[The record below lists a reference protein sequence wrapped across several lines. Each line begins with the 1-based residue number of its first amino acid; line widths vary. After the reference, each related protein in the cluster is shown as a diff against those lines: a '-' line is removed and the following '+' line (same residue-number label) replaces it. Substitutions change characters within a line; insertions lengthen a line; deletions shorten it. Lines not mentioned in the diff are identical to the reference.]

1 MIEKKELKELD
12 EMLDSTYETERLNQ
26 MAKDIVRVEYYGYNS
41 QNNTTHKTF
50 EEKMFDAY
58 IVREGYSET
67 YFHSMSEKAVE
78 ERDRKWFIVWKEI
91 SFLMFKNIAF
101 ELCLNG
107 NFSCDSERNV
117 EHLLLE
123 LRRVDRDVQDYE
135 WDESKNDFSKE
146 SAV

>member
-1 MIEKKELKELD
+1 MITKKMKITKEN
-12 EMLDSTYETERLNQ
+12 ERLKQ
-26 MAKDIVRVEYYGYNS
+26 MGKDIHQVEYDGRDTF
-41 QNNTTHKTF
+41 NNTSHKSF

-58 IVREGYSET
+58 IVREGYSGT
-67 YFHSMSEKAVE
+67 AARNMSKE
-78 ERDRKWFIVWKEI
+78 ENANKWRKWNIVFREI

-107 NFSCDSERNV
+107 NFSCDGERNV

>member
-26 MAKDIVRVEYYGYNS
+26 MAKDIVRVEYGGYNT

-58 IVREGYSET
+58 IIREGYSGT
-67 YFHSMSEKAVE
+67 HFHSMSEKEVE
-78 ERDRKWFIVWKEI
+78 ERDDKWFIVWREI
-91 SFLMFKNIAF
+91 TFLMFRNISF

-117 EHLLLE
+117 EHLILE
-123 LRRVDRDVQDYE
+123 LKRLDRDVQDYE

-146 SAV
+146 AFV

>member
-1 MIEKKELKELD
+1 MITKKMKITKEN
-12 EMLDSTYETERLNQ
+12 ERLKQ
-26 MAKDIVRVEYYGYNS
+26 MGKEIHQVEYNGWNN
-41 QNNTTHKTF
+41 QNKTNHKSF

-58 IVREGYSET
+58 IVREGYSGT
-67 YFHSMSEKAVE
+67 AARNMSKE
-78 ERDRKWFIVWKEI
+78 ENANKWRKWNIVFREI

-107 NFSCDSERNV
+107 NFSCDGERNV

-123 LRRVDRDVQDYE
+123 LRLVDECVQDYE

>member
-1 MIEKKELKELD
+1 MISKKLNIMKDYKRLK
-12 EMLDSTYETERLNQ
+12 Q
-26 MAKDIVRVEYYGYNS
+26 MGKDIVRVEYDGYNT

-107 NFSCDSERNV
+107 NFSFDGERNV
-117 EHLLLE
+117 KHLIQE
-123 LRRVDRDVQDYE
+123 LRRIDSDVQDYE
-135 WDESKNDFSKE
+135 WDLSKNDFSKE

>member
-1 MIEKKELKELD
+1 MISKKLNIMKDYKRLK
-12 EMLDSTYETERLNQ
+12 Q
-26 MAKDIVRVEYYGYNS
+26 MGKDIVRVEYDGYNT

-67 YFHSMSEKAVE
+67 YFHSMSERAVE
-78 ERDRKWFIVWKEI
+78 ERDRKWFIVWREI
-91 SFLMFKNIAF
+91 TFLMFRNIAF

-117 EHLLLE
+117 EHLILE
-123 LRRVDRDVQDYE
+123 LKRVDRDVQDYE

-146 SAV
+146 AFV

>member
-1 MIEKKELKELD
+1 MITKKMKITKEN
-12 EMLDSTYETERLNQ
+12 ERLKQ
-26 MAKDIVRVEYYGYNS
+26 MGKDIHQVEYDGYNT
-41 QNNTTHKTF
+41 QNNTSHKSF

-58 IVREGYSET
+58 IIREGYSET
-67 YFHSMSEKAVE
+67 KAKDMTKE
-78 ERDRKWFIVWKEI
+78 ENANKWRKWNIVFRQI
-91 SFLMFKNIAF
+91 SLFMFRDIAF

-107 NFSCDSERNV
+107 NFSCDGERNV

>member
-1 MIEKKELKELD
+1 MITKKMKITKEN
-12 EMLDSTYETERLNQ
+12 ERLKQ
-26 MAKDIVRVEYYGYNS
+26 MGKDIHQVEYDGYNT
-41 QNNTTHKTF
+41 QNNTSHKSF

-58 IVREGYSET
+58 IVREGDSGT
-67 YFHSMSEKAVE
+67 AARNMSKE
-78 ERDRKWFIVWKEI
+78 ENANKWRKWNIVFREI

-107 NFSCDSERNV
+107 NFSCDGERNV

>member
-1 MIEKKELKELD
+1 MITKIMKITKEN
-12 EMLDSTYETERLNQ
+12 ERLKQ
-26 MAKDIVRVEYYGYNS
+26 MGKDIQQIEYDGYNT
-41 QNNTTHKTF
+41 QNNTSHKSF

-58 IVREGYSET
+58 IVREGYSGT
-67 YFHSMSEKAVE
+67 AARNMSKE
-78 ERDRKWFIVWKEI
+78 ENANKWRKWNIVFREI

-107 NFSCDSERNV
+107 NFSCDGERNV

>member
-1 MIEKKELKELD
+1 M
-12 EMLDSTYETERLNQ
+12 TTNERLKLMRELVRLKQ
-26 MAKDIVRVEYYGYNS
+26 MGKDIHQVEYDGYDK
-41 QNNTTHKTF
+41 QNKMRLKSF

-58 IVREGYSET
+58 IMREGYSGT
-67 YFHSMSEKAVE
+67 YASDMSKE
-78 ERDRKWFIVWKEI
+78 ENANKWRKWHIVWREI

-101 ELCLNG
+101 ELCLHG

-123 LRRVDRDVQDYE
+123 LKRVDRDVQDYE